1 MSVSASA
8 HVTRRELVL
17 GVVSASELR
26 REPGTGTGTGRW
38 RRLPRER
45 GLSVLGADRHGVRVP

>member
-8 HVTRRELVL
+8 RATRRELVL
-17 GVVSASELR
+17 SVLSASE
-26 REPGTGTGTGRW
+26 PGTGTGRW